1 MLGSS
6 SRLAQ
11 GQALRNVLARART
24 WGASRLIEAC
34 PRTGLGSKTYWH
46 EHEPEARRGSSRL
59 GQEQASAA
67 KRNGTS
73 TNPRRV
79 EAHRGLA
86 KARPRQQN
94 ALAGACT
101 EAAGTRNYI
110 ILLLESHPMAGLIV
124 CQWVAF
130 GWHPRI
136 LGRSW
141 REGMASRLQTDIHTS
156 THTVIQTYIHT
167 WLHTYILTDILT
179 CKQSVPRQ
187 ASNQALGLWKL
198 LAMLWKLQQ
207 NRHFARRQA
216 SRQASRQAWR
226 QALRLWKLP

>member
-1 MLGSS
+1 MHAQPHACGYLS
-6 SRLAQ
+6 LA
-11 GQALRNVLARART
+11 ARVHIYMTDRSEERNAGRQ
-24 WGASRLIEAC
+24 EMND
-34 PRTGLGSKTYWH
+34 GL
-46 EHEPEARRGSSRL
+46 
-59 GQEQASAA
+59 SAGMQYYCW
-67 KRNGTS
+67 R
-73 TNPRRV
+73 
-79 EAHRGLA
+79 
-86 KARPRQQN
+86 
-94 ALAGACT
+94 
-101 EAAGTRNYI
+101 
-110 ILLLESHPMAGLIV
+110 PMAGLIV
-124 CQWVAF
+124 CQWAAF

-156 THTVIQTYIHT
+156 THTVIQTDIHT

-216 SRQASRQAWR
+216 SRPVEAGLETGLEAMEIAIGCYGNCSKGETW
-226 QALRLWKLP
+226 LG